1 MIKILNKIINK
12 RMTYLI
18 YIKYIFFNLINF
30 VFIEILKKLKNP
42 IKSSILVYFNNLLQ
56 IYIFLAIY

>member
-1 MIKILNKIINK
+1 
-12 RMTYLI
+12 MTYLI

>member
-1 MIKILNKIINK
+1 LIKILNKIINK